1 LKKDHTAKY
10 QNLLKQV
17 LQSGTLVEDQPTPPT
32 GEGGGGGGEG
42 EGSTA
47 EQQLKSFGSVAEL
60 ETADGPFIARCASEI
75 TGIEVIKGKSG
86 QIYLLS
92 DRARIISKHSLV
104 GGFGTGKFLA
114 SSLQGFACFCKVF
127 LIVFGL

>member
-1 LKKDHTAKY
+1 MKKDHTAK
-10 QNLLKQV
+10 
-17 LQSGTLVEDQPTPPT
+17 QSGTLVEDQPTPPT

-104 GGFGTGKFLA
+104 GGFGTSKFLA
-114 SSLQGFACFCKVF
+114 SSLQGFACFCKAV